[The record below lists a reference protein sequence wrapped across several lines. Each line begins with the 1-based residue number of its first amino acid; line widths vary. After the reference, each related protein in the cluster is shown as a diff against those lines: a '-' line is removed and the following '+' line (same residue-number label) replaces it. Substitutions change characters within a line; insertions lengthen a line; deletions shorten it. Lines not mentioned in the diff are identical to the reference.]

1 MVFLLYKMGTG
12 DMNLTQKEDILS
24 IKTEPCKKA
33 KISLEKDNYEIIW
46 DKDTVFII
54 PTVEKPIKIVI
65 EQ

>member
-12 DMNLTQKEDILS
+12 DRNLTQKEDILS
-24 IKTEPCKKA
+24 IKTESSKKA
-33 KISLEKDNYEIIW
+33 KVSLEKGNYEIIW

>member
-1 MVFLLYKMGTG
+1 MGIG
-12 DMNLTQKEDILS
+12 DRFLTQKEDILS

-46 DKDTVFII
+46 DKDTVLII
-54 PTVEKPIKIVI
+54 PTMNKPIKIVV